1 MANNSIDFEISI
13 RDAGSGALRT
23 VSVAAK
29 KADEAIAQITQSASK
44 AEGGLRNMAGASIV
58 LEAGIK
64 SIQTLQGVI
73 GGAISQYNSF
83 DTAMRRAN
91 TMALQ
96 SGEAYDKMRGQIV
109 SMSREIPLVRDEL
122 ANGLYEV
129 VSNGVP
135 EDNWIG
141 FLDRSARAAVG
152 GCADLGTTVGTTATI
167 IKTYGLAWDQATS
180 VQDKMQM
187 TAKKGKTSIA
197 ELGQALPRVSGS
209 ASQLGVELNELMA
222 VFASTT
228 GVTGNTSEV
237 STQLAAVLNSLIKP
251 TSEASKAA
259 EAMGIRF
266 DAASVK
272 AAGGFANFLTQ
283 LDTSVQAYAAKSGQL
298 SETIYGQLFGS
309 AEALR
314 LLGSLT
320 GEQKDVF
327 AANIQAMADST
338 GTIDEAFEI
347 MNESND
353 SFAQKLNN
361 AIASM
366 TDWAGSAAKVA
377 GPVLDLTANAGMAV
391 MSIAQLTKGMR
402 LAKVASAAWTA
413 VQHPLNAA
421 ISANPIGLVVMAI
434 AALVAAIV
442 YAYNNCEEFRQSCDR
457 MWATIK
463 DVAEVIW
470 ALLVKAFNAVYPIIK
485 DVAEVV
491 WSLLVKAFEALY
503 AVHTKIVGV
512 VMDYLAPAFDR
523 LSSAVKTAWKWV
535 RRLSGVDE
543 ADQLEAAGN
552 AAKGAAAAVTGYGE
566 AAEEAGKKA
575 EEAGKK
581 TVYGLAGG
589 GPANPPKYDGKSLIA
604 NARTY
609 NELANNITY
618 YEGKLKN
625 LAPSQEAEITRTART
640 VAALKRQQEA
650 IKALQAAAEAPEA
663 PEAPRSMAD
672 ISKAISVKKAQL
684 QLEPD
689 PGAQVRINREIE
701 ALERQL
707 KVIEIRLE
715 AKPLKADQI
724 IPATPDHGAKIDLS
738 KYGVTPPD
746 LSKIKL
752 PGADQ
757 ILGDGHGRKKQE
769 IEGLVPVSRLAQ
781 QGLGGVADML
791 GSISRLTDES
801 AGAWLQW
808 GASVL
813 DACSR
818 ALPAIMAVA
827 AGNAANSAA
836 QTPVVGWILA
846 GAAIAGVLASFAAIP
861 KFADGGIAYG
871 PTLGLFGE
879 YAGASNNP
887 EVVAPL
893 DKLRSLINP
902 AGGVMAGRVE
912 FVIDGRRLVGVLNN
926 VNRYNERTR

>member
-1 MANNSIDFEISI
+1 MANNSIDFEVSV
-13 RDAGSGALRT
+13 RDVGSGALRT

-29 KADEAIAQITQSASK
+29 KADEAIAQIAQSASR

-73 GGAISQYNSF
+73 GGAVSQYNSF

-237 STQLAAVLNSLIKP
+237 STQFAAVLNSLIKP
-251 TSEASKAA
+251 SSEASKAA

-338 GTIDEAFEI
+338 GAIDEAFEV

-391 MSIAQLTKGMR
+391 MSIAQLTKGMQ

-457 MWATIK
+457 MWATVK

-503 AVHTKIVGV
+503 EIHTKIVGA

-523 LSSAVKTAWKWV
+523 LSSAVKTAWEWV

-581 TVYGLAGG
+581 TVNGLNGG
-589 GPANPPKYDGKSLIA
+589 GPTNPPKYDGKSLIA

-618 YEGKLKN
+618 YESKLKN
-625 LAPSQEAEITRTART
+625 LAPSQEAEITRISRA
-640 VAALKRQQEA
+640 VAGLKRQQEA
-650 IKALQAAAEAPEA
+650 IKALQAAAEMPED
-663 PEAPRSMAD
+663 PRSMAD
-672 ISKAISVKKAQL
+672 INKAISIKKAQL

-689 PGAQVRINREIE
+689 PGAQVRINREIK

-707 KVIEIRLE
+707 KIIEIRLE
-715 AKPLKADQI
+715 TKPLKADQI

-757 ILGDGHGRKKQE
+757 ILGDGHERKKQE

-781 QGLGGVADML
+781 QGLGGVSDML
-791 GSISRLTDES
+791 QSVTRLTGES

>member
-421 ISANPIGLVVMAI
+421 ISANPIGLVVMTI

-650 IKALQAAAEAPEA
+650 IKALQAAAEA

>member
-609 NELANNITY
+609 NELANSITY

-663 PEAPRSMAD
+663 PRSMAD

-701 ALERQL
+701 ALGRQL

-912 FVIDGRRLVGVLNN
+912 FAIDGRRLVGVLNN

>member
-663 PEAPRSMAD
+663 PRSMAD

-707 KVIEIRLE
+707 KVIEIHLE

>member
-663 PEAPRSMAD
+663 PRSMAD

-689 PGAQVRINREIE
+689 PGAQVWINREIE

-836 QTPVVGWILA
+836 QTPVVGWYLRGSGYSR
-846 GAAIAGVLASFAAIP
+846 GARVICGNP
-861 KFADGGIAYG
+861 KICRRRY
-871 PTLGLFGE
+871 
-879 YAGASNNP
+879 S
-887 EVVAPL
+887 
-893 DKLRSLINP
+893 LRPDSRP
-902 AGGVMAGRVE
+902 VWRVY
-912 FVIDGRRLVGVLNN
+912 RCLQ
-926 VNRYNERTR
+926 

>member
-298 SETIYGQLFGS
+298 SETIYGRLFGS

-663 PEAPRSMAD
+663 PRSMAD

>member
-566 AAEEAGKKA
+566 APEEAGKKA

-650 IKALQAAAEAPEA
+650 IKALQAAAEA

-887 EVVAPL
+887 EVVVPL

>member
-44 AEGGLRNMAGASIV
+44 AEGGLRNMAGAAIV

-83 DTAMRRAN
+83 DTAMRRAD

-187 TAKKGKTSIA
+187 TAKKGKTNIA

-391 MSIAQLTKGMR
+391 MSIAQLTKGMW

-650 IKALQAAAEAPEA
+650 IKALQAAAEA

>member
-663 PEAPRSMAD
+663 PRSMAD

-689 PGAQVRINREIE
+689 PGAQVWINREIE

>member
-663 PEAPRSMAD
+663 PRSMAD

-887 EVVAPL
+887 EVVVPL

>member
-1 MANNSIDFEISI
+1 MANNSIDFEVSV
-13 RDAGSGALRT
+13 RDVGSGALRT

-29 KADEAIAQITQSASK
+29 KADEAIAQIAQSASK

-83 DTAMRRAN
+83 DTSMRRAN

-96 SGEAYDKMRGQIV
+96 SGEAYDKLRGQIG

-135 EDNWIG
+135 EDNWIE

-167 IKTYGLAWDQATS
+167 IKTYGLAWDQATA

-209 ASQLGVELNELMA
+209 ASQLGVELDELMA

-338 GTIDEAFEI
+338 GAIDEAFEI

-413 VQHPLNAA
+413 VQHPLNTA

-503 AVHTKIVGV
+503 EIHTKIVGA
-512 VMDYLAPAFDR
+512 VMDYLAPAFDK
-523 LSSAVKTAWKWV
+523 LSSAVKTAWEWV

-581 TVYGLAGG
+581 TVNGLNGG

-625 LAPSQEAEITRTART
+625 LAPSQEAEITRISRT
-640 VAALKRQQEA
+640 VATLKRQQEA
-650 IKALQAAAEAPEA
+650 IKALQAAAEAPED
-663 PEAPRSMAD
+663 PRSMAD
-672 ISKAISVKKAQL
+672 ISKAISIKKAQL

-707 KVIEIRLE
+707 KTIEIRLE

-757 ILGDGHGRKKQE
+757 ILGDGHERKKQE

-781 QGLGGVADML
+781 QGLGGVSDML
-791 GSISRLTDES
+791 QSVTRLTGES

>member
-663 PEAPRSMAD
+663 PRSMAD

-689 PGAQVRINREIE
+689 PGARVRINREIE

>member
-543 ADQLEAAGN
+543 ADQLEAAGD

-663 PEAPRSMAD
+663 PRSMAD

-724 IPATPDHGAKIDLS
+724 IPATPGHGAKIDLS

-879 YAGASNNP
+879 YTGASNNP

-893 DKLRSLINP
+893 DRLRSLINP

>member
-73 GGAISQYNSF
+73 GGAVSQYNSF

-167 IKTYGLAWDQATS
+167 IKTYGLAWDQATA

-187 TAKKGKTSIA
+187 TAKKGKTNIA

-209 ASQLGVELNELMA
+209 ASQLGVELDELMA

-251 TSEASKAA
+251 SSEASKAA

-338 GTIDEAFEI
+338 GAIDEAFEI

-421 ISANPIGLVVMAI
+421 ISANPIALVVMAI

-503 AVHTKIVGV
+503 AVHTKIVGA

-581 TVYGLAGG
+581 TVNGLNGG
-589 GPANPPKYDGKSLIA
+589 GPKTPYNYDGSRLIA
-604 NARTY
+604 NAKTY
-609 NELANNITY
+609 RELGNNVKYYQDRLDELDPAETDRMRQIVNSIT
-618 YEGKLKN
+618 
-625 LAPSQEAEITRTART
+625 
-640 VAALKRQQEA
+640 ALQKQQEA
-650 IKALQAAAEAPEA
+650 IKRAQAAAALPVN
-663 PEAPRSMAD
+663 PKSVAD
-672 ISKAISVKKAQL
+672 INKVLSHKKAEL
-684 QLEPD
+684 QL
-689 PGAQVRINREIE
+689 AVTQSARAKLNKEIE

-707 KVIEIRLE
+707 KTIEIRLE

-757 ILGDGHGRKKQE
+757 ILGDGHERKKQE

-781 QGLGGVADML
+781 QGLGGVSDML
-791 GSISRLTDES
+791 QSVTRLTGES

-836 QTPVVGWILA
+836 QTPIVGWILA

>member
-73 GGAISQYNSF
+73 GGAISQYKSF

-663 PEAPRSMAD
+663 PRSMAD

-724 IPATPDHGAKIDLS
+724 IPATPGHGAKIDLS

-879 YAGASNNP
+879 YTGASNNP

-893 DKLRSLINP
+893 DRLRSLINP

>member
-663 PEAPRSMAD
+663 PRSMAD

-689 PGAQVRINREIE
+689 PGAQVRTNREIE

-808 GASVL
+808 GAYVL

-818 ALPAIMAVA
+818 VLPAIMAVA

>member
-609 NELANNITY
+609 NELANSITY

-650 IKALQAAAEAPEA
+650 IKALQAAAEV

-701 ALERQL
+701 ALGRQL

>member
-283 LDTSVQAYAAKSGQL
+283 LDASVQAYATKSGQL

-338 GTIDEAFEI
+338 GAIDEAFEI
-347 MNESND
+347 MSDSND
-353 SFAQKLNN
+353 SFAQKLSS

-421 ISANPIGLVVMAI
+421 VSANPIGLVVMAI

-457 MWATIK
+457 MWATVK

-503 AVHTKIVGV
+503 EIHTKIVGA

-523 LSSAVKTAWKWV
+523 LSSAVKTAWEWV

-581 TVYGLAGG
+581 TVNGLAGG

-650 IKALQAAAEAPEA
+650 IKALQAAAEA

>member
-663 PEAPRSMAD
+663 PRSMAD

-707 KVIEIRLE
+707 KVIEICLE

>member
-259 EAMGIRF
+259 EVMGIRF

-391 MSIAQLTKGMR
+391 MSIAQLTKGMQ

-581 TVYGLAGG
+581 PVYGLAGG

-650 IKALQAAAEAPEA
+650 IKALQAAAEA

-752 PGADQ
+752 PDTDQ

>member
-523 LSSAVKTAWKWV
+523 LSSAVKTAWTWV

-663 PEAPRSMAD
+663 PRSMAD

-707 KVIEIRLE
+707 KVIEIHLE

>member
-663 PEAPRSMAD
+663 PRSMAD

-724 IPATPDHGAKIDLS
+724 IPATPGHGAKIDLS

-879 YAGASNNP
+879 YTGASNNP

-893 DKLRSLINP
+893 DRLRSLINP

>member
-209 ASQLGVELNELMA
+209 ASQLSVELNELMA

-663 PEAPRSMAD
+663 PRSMAD

-689 PGAQVRINREIE
+689 PGAQVWINREIE

>member
-609 NELANNITY
+609 DELANNITY

-650 IKALQAAAEAPEA
+650 IKALQAAAEA

-715 AKPLKADQI
+715 AKPLKADQV

>member
-543 ADQLEAAGN
+543 ADQLEAAGD

-663 PEAPRSMAD
+663 PRSMAD

-724 IPATPDHGAKIDLS
+724 IPATPGHGAKIDLS

-893 DKLRSLINP
+893 DRLRSLINP

>member
-209 ASQLGVELNELMA
+209 ASQLSVELNELMA

-663 PEAPRSMAD
+663 PRSMAD

-689 PGAQVRINREIE
+689 PGARVRINREIE

>member
-135 EDNWIG
+135 EDNWIE

-197 ELGQALPRVSGS
+197 ELGQALPHVSGS
-209 ASQLGVELNELMA
+209 ASQLGVELDELMA

-251 TSEASKAA
+251 SSEASKAA

-338 GTIDEAFEI
+338 GAIDEAFEI
-347 MNESND
+347 MSESND

-391 MSIAQLTKGMR
+391 MSIAQLAKGMR

-421 ISANPIGLVVMAI
+421 ISANPIGLMVMAI

-457 MWATIK
+457 MWATVK

-503 AVHTKIVGV
+503 EIHTKIVGA
-512 VMDYLAPAFDR
+512 VMDYLAPAFDK
-523 LSSAVKTAWKWV
+523 LSSAVKTAWEWV

-566 AAEEAGKKA
+566 AAEEAADKA

-581 TVYGLAGG
+581 TVNGLNGG
-589 GPANPPKYDGKSLIA
+589 GPTNPPKYDGKSLIA

-618 YEGKLKN
+618 YESKLKN
-625 LAPSQEAEITRTART
+625 LAPSQEAEITRISRA
-640 VAALKRQQEA
+640 VAGLKRQQEA
-650 IKALQAAAEAPEA
+650 IKALQAAAEMPED
-663 PEAPRSMAD
+663 PRSMAD
-672 ISKAISVKKAQL
+672 INKAISIKKAQL

-689 PGAQVRINREIE
+689 PGAQVRINREIK

-707 KVIEIRLE
+707 KIIEIRLE
-715 AKPLKADQI
+715 TKPLKADQI

-757 ILGDGHGRKKQE
+757 ILGDGHERKKQE

-781 QGLGGVADML
+781 QGLGGVSDML
-791 GSISRLTDES
+791 QSVTRLTGES

>member
-663 PEAPRSMAD
+663 PRSMAD

-757 ILGDGHGRKKQE
+757 TLGDGHGRKKQE

>member
-609 NELANNITY
+609 NELANSITY

-650 IKALQAAAEAPEA
+650 IKALQAAAEA

-707 KVIEIRLE
+707 KVIEIHLE

-752 PGADQ
+752 PGADR

>member
-1 MANNSIDFEISI
+1 MANNSINFEINI
-13 RDAGSGALRT
+13 RDVGSGALRT

-29 KADEAIAQITQSASK
+29 NADEALGKIAQSASR

-58 LEAGIK
+58 LDAGVR

-73 GGAISQYNSF
+73 GGAISQCNSF

-96 SGEAYDKMRGQIV
+96 SGDAYDKLRGQIV
-109 SMSREIPLVRDEL
+109 GMSKEIPLVRDEL

-135 EDNWIG
+135 EDNWID

-251 TSEASKAA
+251 SSEAGKMA

-266 DAASVK
+266 DAASVR

-283 LDTSVQAYAAKSGQL
+283 LDASVQAYAAKSGQL

-327 AANIQAMADST
+327 AANIEAMADST
-338 GTIDEAFEI
+338 GAIDEAFAI
-347 MNESND
+347 MSDSND

-361 AIASM
+361 TISAM

-377 GPVLDLTANAGMAV
+377 GPVLDLTANAGMAAMSV
-391 MSIAQLTKGMR
+391 MQLVKTEQ
-402 LAKVASAAWTA
+402 LAKIASAAWTA

-421 ISANPIGLVVMAI
+421 LAANPIGLVVIAI
-434 AALVAAIV
+434 AALVAGIV
-442 YAYNNCEEFRQSCDR
+442 YAYNHCEEFRQACDR
-457 MWATIK
+457 VWASVK
-463 DVAEVIW
+463 EVAEVIW
-470 ALLVKAFNAVYPIIK
+470 ALLVKAFNAIYPIIK
-485 DVAEVV
+485 EVAEVV
-491 WSLLVKAFEALY
+491 WSSLVKAFEAFY
-503 AVHTKIVGV
+503 EVHTKIVGA
-512 VMDYLAPAFDR
+512 VMDFLAPAFDR
-523 LSSAVKTAWKWV
+523 LSSAVKTAWEWV

-543 ADQLEAAGN
+543 ASQIEAAGN
-552 AAKGAAAAVTGYGE
+552 AAKGAAAAITGYGE

-581 TVYGLAGG
+581 TVNGLEGG
-589 GPANPPKYDGKSLIA
+589 GPKDPPKYDGSRLIT
-604 NARTY
+604 NAKTY
-609 NELANNITY
+609 RELGNNVKYYQDRLDELDPAETDRMRQIVNSIT
-618 YEGKLKN
+618 
-625 LAPSQEAEITRTART
+625 
-640 VAALKRQQEA
+640 ALQKQQEA
-650 IKALQAAAEAPEA
+650 IKRAQAAAALPVN
-663 PEAPRSMAD
+663 PKSVAD
-672 ISKAISVKKAQL
+672 INKVLSHKKAEL
-684 QLEPD
+684 QLAVTQSARAEL
-689 PGAQVRINREIE
+689 NKEIKD
-701 ALERQL
+701 LERQL
-707 KVIEIRLE
+707 KTIEIQLE
-715 AKPLKADQI
+715 AKPLKPDQI
-724 IPATPDHGAKIDLS
+724 IPPMAGHGAKIDLS

-757 ILGDGHGRKKQE
+757 ILDDGHKKKKKE

-893 DKLRSLINP
+893 DRLRTLINP
-902 AGGVMAGRVE
+902 AGGAMAGKVE
-912 FVIDGRRLVGVLNN
+912 FEIDGRRLVGVLKN